1 MAFFFIS
8 YIYSAMRN
16 GDTALLLLASSS
28 TRINCLHNW
37 DYAVDWTH
45 MPALFF
51 LSLTL
56 GTQMR

>member
-1 MAFFFIS
+1 MAFFFI
-8 YIYSAMRN
+8 IYSAMRN
-16 GDTALLLLASSS
+16 GDNVLLLLASSS

-37 DYAVDWTH
+37 DCCCRLDTH
-45 MPALFF
+45 AGPFF

>member
-1 MAFFFIS
+1 MAFFFITS
-8 YIYSAMRN
+8 IRRCATVTLRCCCWPAAALESIASTT
-16 GDTALLLLASSS
+16 GTA
-28 TRINCLHNW
+28 
-37 DYAVDWTH
+37 AVDWTH